1 MILNSSEGVAL
12 YAQIRETIREQ
23 IIKGDLKPGEKLPP
37 EEELA
42 SQLGVSRMTMRRG
55 ILDLIDE
62 GVLYR
67 RRGVGTFVAQR
78 HIERNHNRLTSYL
91 DSAAEEGFVPR
102 IEVLLRE
109 ISGAKLMVA
118 RALNLREDEPVI
130 RVRTLRLADGEPL
143 AIHDEHV
150 PYKLYPELLDD
161 DIDSRQLWELLSD
174 HGYPVKRAVQRVEAC
189 PADEEIAQ
197 LLGIEE
203 GAPVLYKLRTV
214 YSEDGT
220 PVEFAICHNRGDRYS
235 LTTTLSR

>member
-1 MILNSSEGVAL
+1 MLSSSEGVTL
-12 YAQIRETIREQ
+12 YAQIREAIREQ
-23 IIKGDLKPGEKLPP
+23 IANGDLKPGEKLMP

-42 SQLGVSRMTMRRG
+42 ARMGASRMTIRRG

-67 RRGVGTFVAQR
+67 RRGVGTFVAHR
-78 HIERNHNRLTSYL
+78 HIARNHNRLTGYME
-91 DSAAEEGFVPR
+91 SAAEEGFVPG
-102 IEVLLRE
+102 IEVLIRE
-109 ISGAKLMVA
+109 VSGAKLMVA
-118 RALNLREDEPVI
+118 MALALRENEPVF

-150 PYKLYPELLDD
+150 PYKLYPDLLDD
-161 DIDSRQLWELLSD
+161 DIETRQLWELLSD
-174 HGYPVKRAVQRVEAC
+174 YGYPVKRAVQRVEAR
-189 PADEEIAQ
+189 PADEEIAH

-203 GAPVLYKLRTV
+203 GAPILYKLRTV

-220 PVEFAICHNRGDRYS
+220 PMEFAICHNRGDRYS